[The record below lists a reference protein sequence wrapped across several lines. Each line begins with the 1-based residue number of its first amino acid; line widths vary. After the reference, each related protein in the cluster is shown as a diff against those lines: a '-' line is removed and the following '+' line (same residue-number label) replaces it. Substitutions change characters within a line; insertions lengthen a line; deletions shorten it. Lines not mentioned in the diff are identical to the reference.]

1 MPADFGEYGFIR
13 VLGTG
18 GLATVYLARNTR
30 TSVPLVM
37 KVGNADLDDAA
48 RERFRTEGEML
59 RQLRHPNIPALLD
72 VGTLPDGRPFLA
84 TEWVEGSDLGTVLDR
99 APRLTLRDVLLL
111 TRAVAGALGCA
122 HAQGIVH
129 RDVKPANVLVPTRDG
144 QYCFGEAKLLDFGV
158 LGKLQ
163 ADTHLTHVG
172 FMVGT
177 PLYMSPAQWKGEAVN
192 ATADVFS
199 LGVMTYELLSG
210 HLPFEGESLQ
220 AMFHAILYLDPKPL
234 PAHIPAVVAQLV
246 WYCIDKDANRRPRS
260 GTDLAGL
267 IDVLLNRVAGLLDM
281 TIRPVPAPPQ
291 AGEFTRVF
299 GAGEAQPSATPLLPP
314 AAGPG
319 DYTRL
324 FPRPSTAV
332 AQPPATPAIRPAAG
346 PEEFTRLFSQ
356 PGVPVAAAPRRN
368 MVAKWAV
375 AGAVLVFAVLALS
388 VAALRKSAEPVAS
401 REPWL
406 IAVGVV
412 LVLCGVVMGMAV
424 RRLLALKREQITG
437 EISQLL
443 KGGRTRKAL
452 SMTLA
457 IQVDELFAKCR
468 LMDEKFLGLTM
479 ALMVKEYDSA
489 RKFDD
494 RQKALMNAIAILDKL
509 GPKLS
514 PWYVRH
520 DKLVATAVS
529 MVGIISGLATAAQSV
544 AKLVRG
550 TP

>member
-18 GLATVYLARNTR
+18 GLATVYLVRNTQ
-30 TSVPLVM
+30 TGVTAVM
-37 KVGNADLDDAA
+37 KVGNTDLDDAA
-48 RERFRTEGEML
+48 RERFRTEGAML

-72 VGTLPDGRPFLA
+72 VGTMPDGRPFLA
-84 TEWVEGSDLGTVLDR
+84 TEWVEGSDLDALLDR
-99 APRLTLRDVLLL
+99 APHLTLRDVLML
-111 TRAVAGALGCA
+111 TRAVASALGCA

-129 RDVKPANVLVPTRDG
+129 RDVKPANILVPTRDG

-163 ADTHLTHVG
+163 ADTRLTSAG
-172 FMVGT
+172 FVIGT
-177 PLYMSPAQWKGEAVN
+177 PLYMSPGQLKGEAVN

-199 LGVMTYELLSG
+199 LGVVTFELLSG
-210 HLPFEGESLQ
+210 HLPFEGVSLEE
-220 AMFHAILYLDPKPL
+220 MFHAVLFLEPKAL
-234 PAHIPAVVAQLV
+234 PAHVPYPVGELV
-246 WYCIDKDANRRPRS
+246 WRCLKKESNQRPQS
-260 GTDLAGL
+260 GTELAAL
-267 IDVLLNRVAGLLDM
+267 IDELLNRVAGLLDM
-281 TIRPVPAPPQ
+281 TIRPVPKPPQ

-299 GAGEAQPSATPLLPP
+299 GGFQAQPSATPAFGP

-324 FPRPSTAV
+324 FSPPSTTV
-332 AQPPATPAIRPAAG
+332 AQPSATPALRPAAG
-346 PEEFTRLFSQ
+346 PEEFTQLFSQ
-356 PGVPVAAAPRRN
+356 PSVPVAAAPRRN
-368 MVAKWAV
+368 MAAKWAV
-375 AGAVLVFAVLALS
+375 VLVFAILALS

-412 LVLCGVVMGMAV
+412 LVLCGVAMGMAV

-457 IQVDELFAKCR
+457 IQVDELVAKCR